1 VFRIFNLKLC
11 CLFISLLLLNLN
23 SGWAFSANKYHLP
36 SGEALHDPTKP
47 EGWGANK
54 PKSKAAGKP
63 SFTLNYIHL
72 SADQKRAIV
81 NGKKVRVGDYVSS
94 AKVTDIQQNTV
105 TLLVA
110 GKHKVLRLNK
120 VKGIRKN

>member
-1 VFRIFNLKLC
+1 MSINAGPVFSEND
-11 CLFISLLLLNLN
+11 
-23 SGWAFSANKYHLP
+23 YHMP
-36 SGEALHDPTKP
+36 SGEVLNDPTKP
-47 EGWGANK
+47 QGWGAK
-54 PKSKAAGKP
+54 KQRSKVPGKV

-72 SADQKRAIV
+72 SASQKRAMV
-81 NGKKVRVGDYVSS
+81 NGKKVHEGDYVSG
-94 AKVTDIQQNTV
+94 AKVTNIQQNTV